1 MITKTMKSTLRLSN
15 SSNDTDSVKE
25 KNEEQNLE
33 KTLPTYAITIITIIT
48 MSCAVLL
55 VVFIYLLY
63 HKNKKNSSSK
73 NIKPRHNGH
82 IREVWADPDIDNTN
96 NIISL
101 NEESSSNALYSKR
114 LYRKSNNLNIPNTI
128 EFD

>member
-1 MITKTMKSTLRLSN
+1 MKSTLRLSN
-15 SSNDTDSVKE
+15 SFNDTDSVKE
-25 KNEEQNLE
+25 KNGKQNLG
-33 KTLPTYAITIITIIT
+33 KILPTYAITIITI
-48 MSCAVLL
+48 SCAVLL
-55 VVFIYLLY
+55 ITFIYLLY

-73 NIKPRHNGH
+73 NDKSRHSGP

-96 NIISL
+96 NIITL